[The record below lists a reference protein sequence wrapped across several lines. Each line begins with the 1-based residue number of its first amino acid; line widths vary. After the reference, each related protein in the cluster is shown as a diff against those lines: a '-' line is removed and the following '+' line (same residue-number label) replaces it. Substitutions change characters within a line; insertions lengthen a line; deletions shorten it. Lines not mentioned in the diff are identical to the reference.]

1 MDKFDF
7 TLPGLGRPKSSR
19 PERVAEAVFQELSV
33 LLRQKARDAR
43 LRGLSI
49 SKVQMSPDLKQAK
62 IWFAAEAGAD
72 SGQALKAL
80 RRAGGFFRSHL
91 ARTLNL
97 RYTPELL
104 FFHDRQSEELERLEQ
119 LFSLI
124 NKERAGKDSDG
135 EQDESPTSD

>member
-72 SGQALKAL
+72 LGQALKAM

-91 ARTLNL
+91 AKTLNL
-97 RYTPELL
+97 RCTPELL
-104 FFHDRQSEELERLEQ
+104 FFHDRQSEELERLER
-119 LFSLI
+119 LFTQI
-124 NKERAGKDSDG
+124 NKERAAEDKDSEENKSASGD
-135 EQDESPTSD
+135 

>member
-19 PERVAEAVFQELSV
+19 PERVAEAVFQELSI

-62 IWFAAEAGAD
+62 IWFAAETGTD
-72 SGQALKAL
+72 LGQALKAM
-80 RRAGGFFRSHL
+80 RRASGFFRSHL

-97 RYTPELL
+97 RCTPELL
-104 FFHDRQSEELERLEQ
+104 FFHDRQNEKLERLEQ
-119 LFSLI
+119 LFTQI
-124 NKERAGKDSDG
+124 NKERAAEDKNS
-135 EQDESPTSD
+135 EENESASGD

>member
-19 PERVAEAVFQELSV
+19 PERVAEAVFQELSI

-43 LRGLSI
+43 LRGVSI
-49 SKVQMSPDLKQAK
+49 SKVQISPDLKQAK
-62 IWFAAEAGAD
+62 IWFVAEAEAD
-72 SGQALKAL
+72 PGQSLKAM

-97 RYTPELL
+97 RCTPELL
-104 FFHDRQSEELERLEQ
+104 FFHDRQSEELERLER
-119 LFSLI
+119 LFTQI
-124 NKERAGKDSDG
+124 NKERAVEDRDS
-135 EQDESPTSD
+135 EENENTSGD